1 MQKRFAVVLIGI
13 LAVFAA
19 GIAGYMTIEGWPFA
33 DAIYMVVITL
43 ASVGYGEVQP
53 LTPNGRIF
61 TMFLILGGTGM
72 LVYAV
77 SSFTAFI
84 VEGDLTDVLRRKKMQ
99 KRIAALKNHYIIC
112 GAGLTGRYCVEELHR
127 TQRQFVVI
135 ERDAEKIKELI
146 EQGVLCVEGDAS
158 HDQTLRQ
165 AGIEQAAGL
174 VSALATD
181 AENLFVVFTAK
192 RLKADLRIVSK
203 ATEKESEQKLRLA
216 GADGVVSP
224 KSIGGLRMASEL
236 IRPTVTGF
244 LDKMLRL
251 QNRTIRVDEIPIAA
265 ETCLDGQSLGQS
277 GLLDQRTFSVVAI
290 TADGTDSYT
299 FNPPRETVLT
309 AGQTIVV
316 VGDIAAI
323 EAVRTAVCE
332 KKRS

>member
-1 MQKRFAVVLIGI
+1 MQKRLAVILVGILTVFAVGIG
-13 LAVFAA
+13 
-19 GIAGYMTIEGWPFA
+19 GYMAIEDWSFA
-33 DAIYMVVITL
+33 DAIYMVIITL
-43 ASVGYGEVQP
+43 ASVGYGEVHP
-53 LTPNGRIF
+53 LTPNGRTF
-61 TMFLILGGTGM
+61 TMFLILGGTGI

-99 KRIAALKNHYIIC
+99 KRIAALKDHYIIC
-112 GAGLTGRYCVEELHR
+112 GAGLTGRYCIEELHR

-135 ERDAEKIKELI
+135 ERDGEKIKELI
-146 EQGVLCVEGDAS
+146 QQGVLCVEGDAS
-158 HDQTLRQ
+158 HDLTLRQ
-165 AGIEQAAGL
+165 AGIEHACGL

-192 RLKADLRIVSK
+192 RLKGDLRIVSK

-251 QNRTIRVDEIPIAA
+251 QNRTIRVDEISVTSGSSLAGKP
-265 ETCLDGQSLGQS
+265 LGQS
-277 GLLDQRTFSVVAI
+277 GLLDQQAFSVIAI
-290 TADGTDSYT
+290 SSDGEDNYR
-299 FNPPRETVLT
+299 FNPSRDTVL
-309 AGQTIVV
+309 AEGETIVV
-316 VGDIAAI
+316 VGDVAAI
-323 EAVRTAVCE
+323 DAA
-332 KKRS
+332 RSAL

>member
-1 MQKRFAVVLIGI
+1 MEKRFAVIISGI
-13 LAVFAA
+13 FIVFAA
-19 GIAGYMTIEGWPFA
+19 GIGGYMAIEGWPLL
-33 DAIYMVVITL
+33 DALYMVVITL

-53 LTPNGRIF
+53 LSPNGRIF

-99 KRIAALKNHYIIC
+99 KRIAALSGHYIIC
-112 GAGLTGRYCVEELHR
+112 GAGLTGRYCVEELDR

-135 ERDAEKIKELI
+135 ERDAERVKELVD
-146 EQGVLCVEGDAS
+146 QGVLCVEGDAS
-158 HDQTLRQ
+158 HDTTLRR
-165 AGIEQAAGL
+165 AGIERAAGL

-181 AENLFVVFTAK
+181 AENLFVVFTAR

-203 ATEKESEQKLRLA
+203 AGEKEAEEKLRLA

-251 QNRTIRVDEIPIAA
+251 QNRTIRVDEIQVAA
-265 ETCLDGQSLGQS
+265 GSRFAGRSLAES
-277 GLLDQRTFSVVAI
+277 GLLNQRAFSVVAV
-290 TADGTDSYT
+290 TTPDSDSHA
-299 FNPPRETVLT
+299 FNPPADTVLQT
-309 AGQTIVV
+309 GQTIVV
-316 VGDIAAI
+316 IGEIAAI
-323 EAVRTAVCE
+323 QEA
-332 KKRS
+332 KGL